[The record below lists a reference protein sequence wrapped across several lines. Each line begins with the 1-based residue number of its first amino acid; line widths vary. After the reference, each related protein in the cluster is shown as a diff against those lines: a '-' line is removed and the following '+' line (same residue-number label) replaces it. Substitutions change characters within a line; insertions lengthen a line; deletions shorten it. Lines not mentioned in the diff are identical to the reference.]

1 MLKQA
6 FQKAL
11 LVASVALLLP
21 LAGRAQNPPPQQAS
35 SPAQQASSAPDKFSQ
50 QFWQLADTLRPKL
63 DEWKTTVDGFDFDRL
78 KMGKEGEVILHTLE
92 SDKLQCL
99 HSLTT
104 LWLQIPIREKFPSPP
119 TEVDTLLQMIWL
131 QSQLLKLESDINI
144 AFAVALASGSMNF
157 NDPQSATI
165 RGWTASMNH
174 IAADLGNN
182 FLSRMQMQMRSN
194 LVMLYSE
201 AMQCRAQ
208 KSVNP

>member
-1 MLKQA
+1 MLNQLFRKV
-6 FQKAL
+6 L

-21 LAGRAQNPPPQQAS
+21 LADRAQNPPPQEV
-35 SPAQQASSAPDKFSQ
+35 ASSAAKFSQ
-50 QFWQLADTLRPKL
+50 QFWQQADTLRPKL
-63 DEWKTTVDGFDFDRL
+63 DEWKTTVDGFDFDQL

-92 SDKLQCL
+92 GDKLQCL

-104 LWLQIPIREKFPSPP
+104 LWLQIPIREKAPSPP

-194 LVMLYSE
+194 LVMLYGE

-208 KSVNP
+208 KPVNP